1 MTDIRSALEKALAQ
15 TANAWAADDEAHQQ
29 IQPQQE
35 KTVPTT
41 ATATATPEKK
51 DGRITTNVSRAT
63 FNFVRDNPGLTIE
76 QVTAML
82 KAQGFNDNSVSALCY
97 QMIRVRLIV
106 ADANGKLSAVV
117 KEYVPIPSSMVRK
130 KKPKAKT
137 PPVVEAAPAPAKPE
151 RKQITIINTRTGEIV
166 NPKPAAGIAA
176 LPNQTATTAVYTP
189 QEQWSPS
196 DVIDKLNVRQAM
208 AVYDELRKIFGG

>member
-41 ATATATPEKK
+41 TTATPEKK

-76 QVTAML
+76 QVTALL

-130 KKPKAKT
+130 KRTKPKA
-137 PPVVEAAPAPAKPE
+137 VVEATPAPAKPE